1 MSCGPRG
8 ASPGEIAATGVFND
22 RLAGLRV
29 IRSRNGPQRRHPSP
43 AREARERCRSP
54 RQAADQGPCARRI
67 KRVRTTGHT
76 DNLPAMAHRTHLG
89 MHERTSWSLPVSL
102 DRLDLRAW
110 PDERVTSAVSR
121 AGRRARVDGGH
132 LDNGRTWR
140 CRSRPC
146 RAIGPAAAGGAA
158 GQGNRVDGQGNRS
171 RPRRPWPRVLLSMAR
186 ASLRIPRCTDA

>member
-8 ASPGEIAATGVFND
+8 GAPGEIAATGVCND
-22 RLAGLRV
+22 RFAGLRV
-29 IRSRNGPQRRHPSP
+29 SRSRNGPQRRHPSP

-54 RQAADQGPCARRI
+54 RQAAAQGPRARRI

-76 DNLPAMAHRTHLG
+76 DSLPAMAHHRHIN
-89 MHERTSWSLPVSL
+89 HERTSWSLPVSL

-110 PDERVTSAVSR
+110 PDERVTPAVSR
-121 AGRRARVDGGH
+121 AGRRERVDGGH

-146 RAIGPAAAGGAA
+146 RATGPAAAGGAA
-158 GQGNRVDGQGNRS
+158 GQRNRVDGQGNRS
-171 RPRRPWPRVLLSMAR
+171 RPRRPWPRVFPVRGPCEFS
-186 ASLRIPRCTDA
+186 RIPRCTDA